1 MCVKHLAAYDE
12 EHAFFTQL
20 QQDINKVNA
29 FFMLQLR
36 QIVQQTNQ
44 LVDDVNENMVYGAF
58 LN

>member
-1 MCVKHLAAYDE
+1 VKHLAAYDE